1 MLITSYGIDCA
12 LSQILYYHHTNKTD
26 FATISNKMVNKYL
39 LKNKPQYLIGLRP
52 DVENIDESI
61 ILVDNTKKG
70 YGMYHGILENF
81 IYDTKIS
88 KTGLF
93 AKYMKVN
100 NHITRFSTLADSI
113 ITGNY
118 SESNNMFM
126 DFYNAV
132 GHDSFVYRFLVNMDM
147 ILNKNEQQLA
157 LRYRKFQNELADQY
171 IQDFM
176 YKEDNIVVCRASYNM
191 KDAIENS
198 IIEKYRE
205 DLMLIATWDYE
216 MDGSVRINLC
226 SKSDLAGKI
235 AEKNNGD
242 NYVRNG
248 CYKVIVDNCV
258 EDLCEYIMEQII
270 DSYKIIVE
278 EEHNKR
284 YLEKQNE
291 IRQNSLD
298 SLL

>member
-1 MLITSYGIDCA
+1 
-12 LSQILYYHHTNKTD
+12 
-26 FATISNKMVNKYL
+26 
-39 LKNKPQYLIGLRP
+39 
-52 DVENIDESI
+52 
-61 ILVDNTKKG
+61 
-70 YGMYHGILENF
+70 
-81 IYDTKIS
+81 
-88 KTGLF
+88 
-93 AKYMKVN
+93 
-100 NHITRFSTLADSI
+100 
-113 ITGNY
+113 
-118 SESNNMFM
+118 
-126 DFYNAV
+126 
-132 GHDSFVYRFLVNMDM
+132 
-147 ILNKNEQQLA
+147 
-157 LRYRKFQNELADQY
+157 
-171 IQDFM
+171 M

-216 MDGSVRINLC
+216 MDGSVRINLW